1 MQAIEPIV
9 CPQAY
14 KPESLMPQS
23 DATPS
28 DYTSVA
34 QLYSAMR
41 LFGTP
46 SAARIAAGQSD
57 QTPLTTRVSSDGT
70 RTLQPVNY
78 TGVDTAMS
86 GRFDKDME
94 RGAMRDSSYRLL
106 PGTANGF
113 RGPVRA
119 EQYIGTTSSRTEYGE
134 ITNLRPNTASYQP
147 RTLNLT
153 PVSANAECRA
163 REVQRLN
170 RLNDAYVEARIKS
183 VL

>member
-1 MQAIEPIV
+1 MQAINPIV
-9 CPQAY
+9 CPQPY

-46 SAARIAAGQSD
+46 TATRIAAGQSD
-57 QTPLTTRVSSDGT
+57 QTPLTTRVSDDGT
-70 RTLQPVNY
+70 RRLQPVNY
-78 TGVDTAMS
+78 ASVDAALT
-86 GRFDKDME
+86 GRFDKDMAP
-94 RGAMRDSSYRLL
+94 GSMRDSSYRIL
-106 PGTANGF
+106 PGTTNAF

-134 ITNLRPNTASYQP
+134 ITSMRPNTASYQP
-147 RTLNLT
+147 RMLNLT
-153 PVSANAECRA
+153 PVSANSECRA
-163 REVQRLN
+163 KEVERLN
-170 RLNDAYVEARIKS
+170 RLNDAYVEARLKS
-183 VL
+183 AM